1 MAGYQRLDVVVANN
15 TSNDDASEAGLTQ
28 GGMLCQSSCVPC
40 MRLGRWRVGYDDVKL
55 ILFGECYDWGSS
67 NRGVVGRHYVHS

>member
-28 GGMLCQSSCVPC
+28 GGMLCQCSCVPC
-40 MRLGRWRVGYDDVKL
+40 MRLVHWRVSYDDVKL
-55 ILFGECYDWGSS
+55 ILFGECYDWAAATEESWS
-67 NRGVVGRHYVHS
+67 RHYAHI